1 MSKCYKKKRVGSEKP
16 YSQVHRQSTK
26 FEKVDKRTKDKF
38 VEGMLFATKVMLV
51 GIFSFWMRG
60 HLPFT
65 QVFAEHCFINSF
77 GIVSQK
83 LGDALRSVLNEFHAL
98 EIFDALIVTYVS
110 TELPLQKKN
119 DSSKLL
125 TISGSTLNFC
135 LPTSNCCLSC
145 FSFFLFSNFRCSGLG
160 WESSC
165 DK

>member
-1 MSKCYKKKRVGSEKP
+1 VKNLIAKSIGNPPKSKRVINA
-16 YSQVHRQSTK
+16 R
-26 FEKVDKRTKDKF
+26 RTSLLKGCFLPLKLY
-38 VEGMLFATKVMLV
+38 VSIL
-51 GIFSFWMRG
+51 FWMRG